1 MNVAVIGPSDFTD
14 ADLVDKALRRRLKP
28 GDFLHVKGRMKG
40 AARMAHDWATSG
52 PKENWR
58 QVYVYYLDDDRR
70 EKDRAKAEEKRESEM
85 LKVAELLVVFG
96 AEGRMAAKAREKGIK
111 VRSYGK

>member
-14 ADLVDKALRRRLKP
+14 ADLIDKALRRRLKS

-40 AARMAHDWATSG
+40 AAKMAHDWATSG

-58 QVYVYYLDDDRR
+58 EVSVYYLDDNRR
-70 EKDRAKAEEKRESEM
+70 DVDKAKAEEKRESEM
-85 LKVAELLVVFG
+85 LKAAELLVVFG
-96 AEGRMAAKAREKGIK
+96 AEGRMAAKAREMGLK
-111 VRSYGK
+111 VRNYK

>member
-14 ADLVDKALRRRLKP
+14 ADLIDKALRRRLKP
-28 GDFLHVKGRMKG
+28 GDVLLVKGRMKG
-40 AARMAHDWATSG
+40 VARLAHDWATSG

-58 QVYVYYLDDDRR
+58 VVLVFYLDDNKR

-85 LKVAELLVVFG
+85 LRGTELLVVFG
-96 AEGRMAAKAREKGIK
+96 AEGRMAAKARELKIK
-111 VRSYGK
+111 IRRYG